1 MKQLNPS
8 YCYLRSTAAVQT
20 ETWLSSVF
28 LRTTQ
33 GNFCSNFTKWGWKW
47 LPAPSARSF
56 HLGLRT
62 DPALSRSQVLYKHPF
77 LTEGS
82 REHEQAEDQSVASCH
97 TEDLRTKG
105 EMPDGWV
112 LCFYYH
118 KQNVHTSCLFIFLA
132 AQSGIG
138 IGDSDGQ
145 LGCSFHNGL
154 AVLGGDVVSNLS
166 TVRSGR
172 DNQYTV
178 RRPAWK
184 AHSVPVGGRELWLL
198 CF

>member
-1 MKQLNPS
+1 MHAN
-8 YCYLRSTAAVQT
+8 Y
-20 ETWLSSVF
+20 
-28 LRTTQ
+28 
-33 GNFCSNFTKWGWKW
+33 
-47 LPAPSARSF
+47 
-56 HLGLRT
+56 
-62 DPALSRSQVLYKHPF
+62 
-77 LTEGS
+77 
-82 REHEQAEDQSVASCH
+82 
-97 TEDLRTKG
+97 
-105 EMPDGWV
+105 
-112 LCFYYH
+112 
-118 KQNVHTSCLFIFLA
+118 LFISFA
-132 AQSGIG
+132 AQTGIG
-138 IGDSDGQ
+138 TGDSGGQ